1 MTRETGQEPI
11 EPHPLLSR
19 FYREEA
25 QRPSFVRR
33 LFNETAPYYDEIN
46 GIFSLG
52 SGARHRR
59 RWLLNAGL
67 RKGQRVLDVAV
78 GTGLVAREAVAIT
91 GSRRDVIGIDV
102 SEAMLAV
109 AQRNLGI
116 PLVQGAAEDLPL
128 ANECADIVSMGF
140 ALRHVSDL
148 VGTFREFH
156 RVLRRGGTALILEIG
171 APSRPFRRKL
181 LAIYF
186 ARVIPFCYG
195 RTLGKAPT
203 QRLMEYYWETIDNC
217 VPAPVILEAMRGAGF
232 EDAQCH
238 VELDI
243 FRSYIGHK
251 H

>member
-1 MTRETGQEPI
+1 MTRTAVPEPV
-11 EPHPLLSR
+11 EPHPVLSR

-59 RWLLNAGL
+59 RWLVKAGL
-67 RKGQRVLDVAV
+67 QKGQRVVDVAV

-91 GSRRDVIGIDV
+91 GSHRDVIGVDV

-116 PLVQGAAEDLPL
+116 PLVQGAAENL
-128 ANECADIVSMGF
+128 ALADECADIVSMGF
-140 ALRHVSDL
+140 ALRHVSNL
-148 VGTFREFH
+148 SGTFREFH
-156 RVLRRGGTALILEIG
+156 RVLRRGGAALILEIG
-171 APSRPFRRKL
+171 APSGPLRRKL
-181 LAIYF
+181 LATYLRRI
-186 ARVIPFCYG
+186 IPFCYG

-203 QRLMEYYWETIDNC
+203 QRLMEYYWETIENC
-217 VPAPVILEAMRGAGF
+217 VPASVILEAMCGAGF
-232 EDAQCH
+232 DDAQCH
-238 VELDI
+238 VE
-243 FRSYIGHK
+243 FGMFCSYIGHK
-251 H
+251 P